1 MWKIGNVEIK
11 NRIVFAP
18 MAGISNEVF
27 RSLIKEQ
34 NAGLIYSEMVSNMGI
49 IYNSKN
55 TIDMLKINEKERP
68 ISIQI
73 FGSDLDSFIKAAK
86 YVEENAKPDIIDIN
100 MGCPVPKVAVKSQA
114 GSGLLKNPEKIYE
127 IVKAVVDNVNIPVT
141 VKIRAGWN
149 NDNINCVEV
158 AKLIEKAGAS
168 AIAIHPRTREQGYTG
183 KANWDYIKQVKEA
196 VSIPV
201 IGNGDVKTIY
211 DAEKMLKETGCDA
224 VMIGRATMGNPWF
237 INQCVEYIENNN
249 IIDEPTYKER
259 IDMLVKH
266 YNLLK
271 LNYSER
277 KALLDIKTHALAY
290 LKYIPN
296 SKELK
301 TKIAI
306 SKTEKEFL
314 DCIEEVY
321 NHINNI

>member
-1 MWKIGNVEIK
+1 MWKIGNVTIK

-55 TIDMLKINEKERP
+55 TLDMLKINNQERP

-127 IVKAVVDNVNIPVT
+127 IVKAVVDNVSIPVT

-168 AIAIHPRTREQGYTG
+168 AIAIHPRTREQGYSG

-211 DAEKMLKETGCDA
+211 DAEKMLKETNCDA

-259 IDMLVKH
+259 LDMLLKH

-271 LNYSER
+271 ENYSER

-296 SKELK
+296 TKELK

-306 SKTEKEFL
+306 SKTEDEFL
-314 DCIEEVY
+314 NYLEELY
-321 NHINNI
+321 NHIKTI